1 MNRLSILRLFVLLC
15 YLKYT
20 YSAQIFRLDEKHPKY
35 KSEIE
40 VCGNIRD
47 VIKRNS
53 ARFLKILV
61 RNTNSDILF
70 SNDDA
75 RRMTARAKS
84 KLDVL
89 ASRVQARWSG
99 KKVEVLKAWTDV
111 VTPNSI
117 SLHYEGKFLSFNND
131 LVLYGKWK
139 LHATALFSAR
149 NIDLLYQNWFS
160 GYHVAQNLLEPFL
173 HL

>member
-1 MNRLSILRLFVLLC
+1 MDSTTILRLLFLL
-15 YLKYT
+15 YYT
-20 YSAQIFRLDEKHPKY
+20 GVASSARSFGKGEIYPKY

-61 RNTNSDILF
+61 RNTNSEIVF

-89 ASRVQARWSG
+89 ASRVASRWDG
-99 KKVEVLKAWTDV
+99 KKVKVLKAWTDV
-111 VTPNSI
+111 VVPNKI
-117 SLHYEGKFLSFNND
+117 SLHYEGKRRKFFHLSFR
-131 LVLYGKWK
+131 
-139 LHATALFSAR
+139 AL
-149 NIDLLYQNWFS
+149 W
-160 GYHVAQNLLEPFL
+160 
-173 HL
+173 

>member
-1 MNRLSILRLFVLLC
+1 MDSSVILRLLFVLF
-15 YLKYT
+15 YIENISSVNIFNVDQKYPQ
-20 YSAQIFRLDEKHPKY
+20 S

-61 RNTNSDILF
+61 RNTNSEIAF
-70 SNDDA
+70 QNDDA

-89 ASRVQARWSG
+89 ASRVQARWRG
-99 KKVEVLKAWTDV
+99 NKVKVLKAWTDV
-111 VTPNSI
+111 VVANSI
-117 SLHYEGKFLSFNND
+117 SLHYEGKYENMNTQFFPL
-131 LVLYGKWK
+131 
-139 LHATALFSAR
+139 
-149 NIDLLYQNWFS
+149 
-160 GYHVAQNLLEPFL
+160 
-173 HL
+173 